1 MKLILLLLITNF
13 GSILSLST
21 HWTKTLPK
29 ICSNNA
35 PQEIRTQMLRCDKLM
50 DQEVCNTKKRKKKK
64 KLTFILQ
71 SKLVLNDCIKRV
83 HNLNLDEYKD
93 QPRICFYQKN
103 GRQVDNCKTQMYK
116 EMNYNLTQIIQKEH
130 KHMVIT

>member
-50 DQEVCNTKKRKKKK
+50 DQEVCNTKKRKKKIN
-64 KLTFILQ
+64 F
-71 SKLVLNDCIKRV
+71 
-83 HNLNLDEYKD
+83 
-93 QPRICFYQKN
+93 CFAVKV
-103 GRQVDNCKTQMYK
+103 GF
-116 EMNYNLTQIIQKEH
+116 E
-130 KHMVIT
+130 